1 MRERPFQRTP
11 WHPPPDTR
19 HLRTPWHP
27 TPDTRHL
34 RTPWHPTP
42 DTRHLYA
49 VSQTAPRILVA
60 DDQKDILEALKLLL
74 KGEGYEVES
83 ATSPRAVLS
92 ALDKRDFDALL
103 IDMNYTRDTTSGAE
117 GLDLLARLQLIDAPP
132 PVVVMTA
139 WASIDGAVEA
149 MRRGARDFIEK
160 PWDNRRLLTTLRTQ
174 VELSRALR
182 RSQQLE
188 RENRALRREGLPE
201 LIAESPAMQP
211 VLKLMERIGPSDANV
226 LILGEHGTGK
236 EVVARWLHASSGRVE
251 RPLVAV
257 NLGGIPDGLFESEL
271 FGHVK
276 GAFTDAKVDR
286 VGRFELTEGGTL
298 FLDEIAN
305 LPLPQQ
311 AKLLRVL
318 ETGEFERVGSSK
330 TQRVSVR
337 VISATNADMHA
348 RAPAG
353 EVRQDLL
360 FRLNTV
366 ELRLPPLRERREDI
380 PLLAGHFGRR
390 HAARYRKQITGFAAD
405 AMQALRT
412 YPWPGN
418 VRELDH
424 TIERAVLMAE
434 DSSVRT
440 RDLGLGTGANGATP
454 LDQMSLEDV
463 ERVLIQKA
471 LARASGN
478 VSDAA
483 KALGLSRSALYRR
496 IKRHGL

>member
-1 MRERPFQRTP
+1 MLAR
-11 WHPPPDTR
+11 
-19 HLRTPWHP
+19 
-27 TPDTRHL
+27 
-34 RTPWHPTP
+34 
-42 DTRHLYA
+42 
-49 VSQTAPRILVA
+49 APRLLVA
-60 DDQKDILEALKLLL
+60 VDLPTFREALTPHL
-74 KGEGYEVES
+74 KVEGFDVET
-83 ATSPRAVLS
+83 AASPRAVL
-92 ALDKRDFDALL
+92 AAVEARDFDALL
-103 IDMNYTRDTTSGAE
+103 VDMNYTRDTTSGAE
-117 GLDLLARLQLIDAPP
+117 GLDLLSRVQGLETPP

-139 WASIDGAVEA
+139 WGSIDGAVEA
-149 MRRGARDFIEK
+149 MRRGARDYVEK
-160 PWDNRRLLTTLRTQ
+160 PWDNRRLLSTLRTQ
-174 VELSRALR
+174 VELGRALR
-182 RSQQLE
+182 RSHRLE
-188 RENRALRREGLPE
+188 IETRTLRKEGLPE

-211 VLKLMERIGPSDANV
+211 VLRLMERVGPSDANV

-236 EVVARWLHASSGRVE
+236 EVVARWLHAASARVD
-251 RPLVAV
+251 RPLIAV

-271 FGHVK
+271 FGHVR
-276 GAFTDAKVDR
+276 GAFTDAKTDR
-286 VGRFELTEGGTL
+286 IGRFELAEGGTL

-318 ETGEFERVGSSK
+318 ETDEYERVGAS
-330 TQRVSVR
+330 RARRADVR
-337 VISATNADMHA
+337 VISATNSDI
-348 RAPAG
+348 RAEATAG
-353 EVRQDLL
+353 RFRQDLL

-366 ELRLPPLRERREDI
+366 EIRLPPLRERSEDI

-390 HAARYRKQITGFAAD
+390 HAARYRKGISGFTAD

-434 DSSVRT
+434 DSSVRAH
-440 RDLGLGTGANGATP
+440 DLGLGTGANGATP

-463 ERVLIQKA
+463 ERVLIEKA

-496 IKRHGL
+496 LKRHGL